1 MLPLIVVAIAAAP
14 LPSERELGF
23 ALAYSQRCVDS
34 DGLTLCGPEPTGA
47 KFSQYLCVEY
57 GADQAKRAI
66 VRCVYKGARMIMPR
80 FRGVT
85 RTIAFGDGAID
96 VIYQGGDWL
105 PYR

>member
-1 MLPLIVVAIAAAP
+1 MLSLVVVATAAVS
-14 LPSERELGF
+14 LPSERELGV
-23 ALAYSQRCVDS
+23 ALAISQGCVDS
-34 DGLTLCGPEPTGA
+34 DGFTNCGPQPTGA
-47 KFSQYLCVEY
+47 KFGQYLCVEY

-80 FRGVT
+80 FRGAT
-85 RTIAFGDGAID
+85 RTVAFGDGAID